1 MKTIT
6 IIDLFNKIANGEE
19 VPKKIRYCMTN
30 FKYDTYTNEYLSIED
45 ETNNGNISI
54 FKYIFT
60 PNLNDEVEI
69 IEEEDEEEEEKEIPE
84 RIQLDDW
91 IEFTTSE
98 DINNIGDMFNKNSR
112 TFVEKI
118 NKIIDYLE
126 SKEEVVNYKDSSIK

>member
-1 MKTIT
+1 MKTIK
-6 IIDLFNKIANGEE
+6 IIDLLNKIANGEE
-19 VPKKIRYCMTN
+19 VPKTIEYNDEIRDYCDEDKDYICRDSQDYYLFYN
-30 FKYDTYTNEYLSIED
+30 VLISGNGAKFKDA
-45 ETNNGNISI
+45 
-54 FKYIFT
+54 
-60 PNLNDEVEI
+60 LNDEVEI
-69 IEEEDEEEEEKEIPE
+69 IEEKKLPE

-126 SKEEVVNYKDSSIK
+126 SKEEVINYKDSSIK

>member
-1 MKTIT
+1 MK
-6 IIDLFNKIANGEE
+6 IIELLDKIANGEE

-69 IEEEDEEEEEKEIPE
+69 LEEEKKIPE
-84 RIQLDDW
+84 KLGLTYLKDD
-91 IEFTTSE
+91 
-98 DINNIGDMFNKNSR
+98 DRNNIID
-112 TFVEKI
+112 KI
-118 NKIIDYLE
+118 NEIIDCLHYLK
-126 SKEEVVNYKDSSIK
+126 SKGE